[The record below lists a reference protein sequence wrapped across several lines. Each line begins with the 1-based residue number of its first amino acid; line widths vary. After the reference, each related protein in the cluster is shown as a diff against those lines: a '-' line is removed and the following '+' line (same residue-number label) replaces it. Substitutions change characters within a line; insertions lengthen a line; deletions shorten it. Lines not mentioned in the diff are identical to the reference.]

1 MRRARLGRRP
11 AGCAFPVPA
20 ARAFPGAAGRRG
32 RAGMVSGAS
41 PPRRAPGAGGLVG
54 RYLLRLLAKPLLAT
68 LLVVLPALLM
78 ERLLRLFDLLAGTGG
93 PVSSIARLLVYLVP
107 HYLGLALPAALFV
120 GVYLVVARLSE
131 DHEMDALQSVGFSLG
146 RLSRPFLLVGLLF
159 AAGGVGLYG
168 YVQPLGRYA
177 YRAAFH
183 SLANAGWNGT
193 IVPGEFT
200 RVGDRAVVYAESRDP
215 ADGTL
220 RGVFVQQR
228 RPDDGAEVLTTAAAG
243 RLALAPERDEIS
255 LELEQGR
262 QVTLLPDGRV
272 STLSFAGSDL
282 SRPLSV
288 RLPGFRPR
296 GSDERELTLEELWA
310 ATRHGTAAVDPPTL
324 RGSRLDA
331 ELHGRLVRAASL
343 AVLPLLAVPMGLAAK
358 RARRSHG
365 IALAAVILVLYQQ
378 ALSLLES
385 LGDVGRLDA
394 RPALW
399 AAFGLFAA
407 FCAAVFRHSSRNPSE
422 GGFDGALAAIE
433 RAAAAALALLPR
445 RWRRAS
451 P

>member
-1 MRRARLGRRP
+1 M
-11 AGCAFPVPA
+11 
-20 ARAFPGAAGRRG
+20 
-32 RAGMVSGAS
+32 
-41 PPRRAPGAGGLVG
+41 RRAPGAGGLVG
-54 RYLLRLLAKPLLAT
+54 RYLLRLLARPLLAT
-68 LLVVLPALLM
+68 LLLVLPALLM
-78 ERLLRLFDLLAGTGG
+78 ERLLRLFELLAGSGG
-93 PVSSIARLLVYLVP
+93 PLSSIARLLVYLVP
-107 HYLGLALPAALFV
+107 HYLGLALPAALFA

-131 DHEMDALQSVGFSLG
+131 DHEMDALQSAGFSLG
-146 RLSRPFLLVGLLF
+146 RLSRPFLLVGVLF
-159 AAGGVGLYG
+159 AVAGVGLYG

-193 IVPGEFT
+193 VVPGEFT
-200 RVGDRAVVYAESRDP
+200 RIGDHAVLYADSRDP

-220 RGVFVQQR
+220 RGVFVRQR
-228 RPDDGAEVLTTAAAG
+228 RPEDGAEVLTTAAAG
-243 RLALAPERDEIS
+243 RVSLDPARGGLS

-262 QVTLLPDGRV
+262 QIALRPDGRA
-272 STLSFAGSDL
+272 STLGFAGSDL
-282 SRPLSV
+282 SRPVSV

-310 ATRHGTAAVDPPTL
+310 ARPGADAPPPL
-324 RGSRLDA
+324 RPARLDA

-358 RARRSHG
+358 RSRRSHG
-365 IALAAVILVLYQQ
+365 IVLAAAILVLYQQ

-385 LGDVGRLDA
+385 LGDAGRLDA
-394 RPALW
+394 RSALW

-433 RAAAAALALLPR
+433 RTAAAVAALLPR

>member
-1 MRRARLGRRP
+1 MTA
-11 AGCAFPVPA
+11 
-20 ARAFPGAAGRRG
+20 
-32 RAGMVSGAS
+32 
-41 PPRRAPGAGGLVG
+41 PRRAPGAGGLVG
-54 RYLLRLLAKPLLAT
+54 RYLLRLLARPLLAT
-68 LLVVLPALLM
+68 LLLVLPALLM
-78 ERLLRLFDLLAGTGG
+78 ERLLRLFELLAGSGG
-93 PVSSIARLLVYLVP
+93 PLSSIARLLVYLVP

-120 GVYLVVARLSE
+120 GVYVVVARLSE

-193 IVPGEFT
+193 VVPGEFT
-200 RVGDRAVVYAESRDP
+200 RIGDHAVLYSDGRDP

-228 RPDDGAEVLTTAAAG
+228 HPDDGAKVLTTAAAG
-243 RLALAPERDEIS
+243 RLALAPERDELF
-255 LELEQGR
+255 LELEHGQ
-262 QVTLLPDGRV
+262 QITLLPDGRV
-272 STLSFAGSDL
+272 STLGFAGSEL

-296 GSDERELTLEELWA
+296 GSDERELTLAELWA
-310 ATRHGTAAVDPPTL
+310 SRHGTAAGPPPA
-324 RGSRLDA
+324 RGPRLDG

-358 RARRSHG
+358 RSRRSHG
-365 IALAAVILVLYQQ
+365 IVLAAAILVLYQQ

-385 LGDVGRLDA
+385 LGDAGRLDA

-399 AAFGLFAA
+399 AAFALFAA

-433 RAAAAALALLPR
+433 RGAGALAALLPR
-445 RWRRAS
+445 RWRRAAS